1 MSEHVV
7 DHLSCEEVI
16 RSVWD
21 FLDDEIDA
29 GRRERIRAHLELCDH
44 CRDQYTFEG
53 SFLRS
58 VGRLL
63 DDDSHLLALRH
74 RIETTLLKHGFPPRG

>member
-1 MSEHVV
+1 MTEHVV
-7 DHLSCEEVI
+7 DDMPCEEVI
-16 RSVWD
+16 RRVWD

-29 GRRERIRAHLELCDH
+29 GRRERIRAHLALCDH

-63 DDDSHLLALRH
+63 DDDSHLPSLRR
-74 RIETTLLKHGFPPRG
+74 RIETMLLEHRFPPRE